1 MTLRGRLFLTIGLA
15 VLLSVALSLG
25 VGAFLA
31 RRSIQQAVETN
42 LSRQVDLLAVRA
54 ETQPLSA
61 EQLSGLRFFLGRQ
74 GERLVVTVRPVP
86 AGLPVSAEQRS
97 ALDAGRAVQ
106 GELSLQGVPLLFA
119 AHPTDNQVLLLVRPA
134 RLGAADWRPF
144 LGSFLVAGLVGVAV
158 AAAASFLLALVIAGP
173 VGRVAEASRR
183 LASGA
188 PTEPVPVE
196 GSDELAVLSRSF
208 NDMAEQLAKAREG
221 ERGFLLSVSH
231 ELKTPLTAIRGYG
244 EALEEGAVEGPA
256 GGEVITREAARLERL
271 VQDLLDLARLSQRTF
286 SVRREVVDLGSVVEE
301 AVRRHE
307 PQARA
312 FGVALAGDATEPCRA
327 TADPDRI
334 LQVVSNLIENAV
346 RSTPSGGS
354 VTVSAG
360 PGVVAVRD
368 TGPGLSSEDA
378 PRAFERFF
386 LYRRY
391 SGERAVGTGLGLA
404 IVKELTEAMGGS
416 VSVDSVPGEGTTFT
430 VRLPT
435 PAARPDVVG
444 QVTPTPAPP
453 SPAGS

>member
-158 AAAASFLLALVIAGP
+158 AAAALRSLRQRTGRELPVAADPPTDQQVIRWSL
-173 VGRVAEASRR
+173 GR
-183 LASGA
+183 
-188 PTEPVPVE
+188 
-196 GSDELAVLSRSF
+196 
-208 NDMAEQLAKAREG
+208 
-221 ERGFLLSVSH
+221 
-231 ELKTPLTAIRGYG
+231 
-244 EALEEGAVEGPA
+244 
-256 GGEVITREAARLERL
+256 RLERL
-271 VQDLLDLARLSQRTF
+271 QVGG
-286 SVRREVVDLGSVVEE
+286 E
-301 AVRRHE
+301 
-307 PQARA
+307 
-312 FGVALAGDATEPCRA
+312 
-327 TADPDRI
+327 TAHHR
-334 LQVVSNLIENAV
+334 
-346 RSTPSGGS
+346 
-354 VTVSAG
+354 
-360 PGVVAVRD
+360 
-368 TGPGLSSEDA
+368 
-378 PRAFERFF
+378 
-386 LYRRY
+386 
-391 SGERAVGTGLGLA
+391 
-404 IVKELTEAMGGS
+404 
-416 VSVDSVPGEGTTFT
+416 
-430 VRLPT
+430 
-435 PAARPDVVG
+435 
-444 QVTPTPAPP
+444 
-453 SPAGS
+453 